1 MKGQKF
7 LKVTGILM
15 IIGGAFGIIAGI
27 VAILGVSG
35 LAALSGSA
43 AGTGLLYAASFLCL
57 ISGIVQLIAGIQGVK
72 NCTKPELAQKCIV
85 WGAIVAVLSVLG
97 NVLNMVGG
105 SGFSVTSL
113 ATGLILPALYIY
125 GAYLNKKENQ
135 SVQERVDDGIH
146 QWFTVTQATNLSG
159 ANPDVLDF
167 FSITGCS
174 MDIDENRTELK
185 IEERDREGKTV
196 RRSYNPPRYD

>member
-1 MKGQKF
+1 MLMLRPWTMVCLTGRQWKGDAGGFATYRVWKRYQDKLKFKTKENERRLIMKGQKF

-125 GAYLNKKENQ
+125 GAYLNKKEN
-135 SVQERVDDGIH
+135 
-146 QWFTVTQATNLSG
+146 
-159 ANPDVLDF
+159 
-167 FSITGCS
+167 
-174 MDIDENRTELK
+174 
-185 IEERDREGKTV
+185 
-196 RRSYNPPRYD
+196 